1 MSQTTVRIPAPLRPL
16 VGGQAEVSI
25 DGHTVGEVLLELG
38 AGHPGF
44 LDRILD
50 GDGKPRA
57 FVNLYL
63 DDRNV
68 RTLEGLETPVGE
80 GATLHI
86 VPAVAGGAGR

>member
-1 MSQTTVRIPAPLRPL
+1 MSETKVRIPAPLRPL
-16 VGGQAEVSI
+16 VGGVSEVTIS
-25 DGHTVGEVLLELG
+25 GQTVGEVLIELG
-38 AGHPGF
+38 ASHAGF

-50 GDGKPRA
+50 GDGQVRA

-68 RTLEGLETPVGE
+68 RALEGLDTPVHD

-86 VPAVAGGAGR
+86 VPVVAGGQK

>member
-1 MSQTTVRIPAPLRPL
+1 
-16 VGGQAEVSI
+16 VGGHSEISI
-25 DGHTVGEVLLELG
+25 AGQTVGEVLLELG
-38 AGHPGF
+38 SEHPGF

-63 DDRNV
+63 GDQNV
-68 RTLEGLETPVGE
+68 RTLGGLDTPVGE
-80 GATLHI
+80 GKTLHI